1 MTSPLHSVY
10 DIALQPRM
18 STMFRLR
25 KISKLRDF
33 HLSQLDSYS
42 AKLGQHLIKD
52 FRVTKP
58 VSKDFTVGV
67 VRVLT
72 NDVDGEE
79 EEDEDLFGDRQVHQC
94 LVFEARVAPDHAKTD
109 GQLGPRTSMGDVVLC
124 LGQEEE
130 EEGEWTFALC
140 LVRGT
145 STIINSVLGFIQ
157 TSFAAEAKVC
167 ALAPHHLAT
176 LAHKWSAVDAAEGAE
191 EEIRLLKRA
200 RKLRKRNFLEIE
212 FTLPGGGGEG
222 SVNTVC
228 VTIEEESLSRLH
240 AAMVEEDDDALKIMD
255 VLTRHLAEHLK
266 MDLMGAVVTQ
276 IKTPMAE
283 LTSSGDA
290 RFHWPAHLK
299 HTMAYLAKAIV

>member
-1 MTSPLHSVY
+1 
-10 DIALQPRM
+10 
-18 STMFRLR
+18 MFRLR
-25 KISKLRDF
+25 KISRLRGF
-33 HLSQLDSYS
+33 HLSQLDAYS
-42 AKLGQHLIKD
+42 AKLGQHLIRD

-58 VSKDFTVGV
+58 GSKDSTVGV

-72 NDVDGEE
+72 DDVDGEE
-79 EEDEDLFGDRQVHQC
+79 EDGDLFADGQVRQCV
-94 LVFEARVAPDHAKTD
+94 VFEARVAPDHAKTD

-130 EEGEWTFALC
+130 EGEWTFALC

-145 STIINSVLGFIQ
+145 SPIVNSVLGFIQ
-157 TSFAAEAKVC
+157 TLFAAKAKAC
-167 ALAPHHLAT
+167 AVAPHHLAT
-176 LAHKWSAVDAAEGAE
+176 LAHKWSAVDAAEVAE
-191 EEIRLLKRA
+191 EEVRLLKRA

-212 FTLPGGGGEG
+212 FALPG
-222 SVNTVC
+222 SLVNTVG
-228 VTIEEESLSRLH
+228 VTVEDESLGRLH
-240 AAMVEEDDDALKIMD
+240 AALVEEDALQVVD

-290 RFHWPAHLK
+290 RFHCPTQLK
-299 HTMAYLAKAIV
+299 RTMAYLASAIV